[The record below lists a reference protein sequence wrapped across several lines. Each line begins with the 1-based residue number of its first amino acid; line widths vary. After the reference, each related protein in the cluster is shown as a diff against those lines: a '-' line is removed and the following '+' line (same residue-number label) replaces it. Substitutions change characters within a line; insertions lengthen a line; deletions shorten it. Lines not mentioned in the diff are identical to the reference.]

1 MRVSVLS
8 CFSRVG
14 LFRDPMDLACQ
25 GPLSMKFSR
34 QEYWS
39 GFPPPGDLPVPGTE
53 PVSPT
58 APALVDS
65 SSTTESPGKPRD
77 LKEHTYIDIDT

>member
-1 MRVSVLS
+1 MYQCSVASVVLDS
-8 CFSRVG
+8 FVT
-14 LFRDPMDLACQ
+14 PWTVACQ
-25 GPLSMKFSR
+25 GPLSMEFSR

-39 GFPPPGDLPVPGTE
+39 GFPPPGDLLVPGTE

-65 SSTTESPGKPRD
+65 SFTTESPGKPRD
-77 LKEHTYIDIDT
+77 LKEHMYIDIDT